1 MKLKTGAN
9 SRKLR
14 LPDKGDVVM
23 CNCPNDGTLQLAI
36 VVDRIDTEDMQILSL
51 PDCNTKKVSII
62 DYEPY
67 LGNVILS
74 NDKPFKE

>member
-1 MKLKTGAN
+1 MKLKTN
-9 SRKLR
+9 SNFRQLR

-36 VVDRIDTEDMQILSL
+36 VIDRIDTEDMQILSL
-51 PDCNTKKVSII
+51 PDCNTKKVSID

-67 LGNVILS
+67 LGDITLY
-74 NDKPFKE
+74 NDNPYKE